1 MPSAKNKII
10 MATINP
16 YVHFN
21 GNAEEAFTFYK
32 SVFGGEFGKIM
43 RYKDLSH
50 AEYPV
55 AENDANRI
63 MHITLPIG
71 KSHLLMASDVL
82 EIMGKVTET
91 DNRNTIS
98 ISAENR
104 EEADKLFNGLSE
116 GGKVEMPIANGPL
129 GSYFGMFADKFG
141 VQWMVDF
148 TPTDNGQK

>member
-1 MPSAKNKII
+1 
-10 MATINP
+10 MAFINP
-16 YVHFN
+16 YIHFN

-32 SVFGGEFGKIM
+32 SVFGGEFTKIS
-43 RYKDLSH
+43 RYKDISSP
-50 AEYPV
+50 EYPI

-63 MHITLPIG
+63 MHIALPIG
-71 KSHLLMASDVL
+71 KSNLLKASDVL
-82 EIMGKVTET
+82 EIMGQVREN

-98 ISAENR
+98 ISAESK

-116 GGKVEMPIANGPL
+116 EGKIEMPIADGPF

-148 TPTDNGQK
+148 DPKYNGQK